1 MQRNFFP
8 DLDSHLKTGYEDE
21 DAATIATTRAGRL
34 RTKHR
39 STANSVP
46 HTLIGSPAGSR
57 SLTPSASVKFKR
69 LVLSEGFDTLNEYG
83 EYREE
88 GVDDDEEDYV
98 RIIDSV
104 EDDEDEEYVPYTTR
118 TTPRAPVSALSTQS
132 SSSSEDESEYSETEA
147 AAAVVLP
154 PQVSDNIYGGPTQ
167 PLKRDVS
174 HDLQVK
180 VAAGATGQ

>member
-34 RTKHR
+34 RTGHR

-46 HTLIGSPAGSR
+46 HTSIGSPAGSR

-69 LVLSEGFDTLNEYG
+69 LVLSEGFDTLDDYG

-118 TTPRAPVSALSTQS
+118 TTPGLLRRLCTLNPPVPQRMSQSTLKLRLQQQWS
-132 SSSSEDESEYSETEA
+132 YLLRFQITSMEG
-147 AAAVVLP
+147 LP
-154 PQVSDNIYGGPTQ
+154 N
-167 PLKRDVS
+167 R
-174 HDLQVK
+174 
-180 VAAGATGQ
+180 